1 MFENQDKK
9 TMVSLITSL
18 IAMTLSIV
26 INFFLSPYIVENF
39 GEEANGFTQLANNF
53 INYASLITI
62 ALNSMSGR
70 FITIAYHRKD
80 NAACNKYYSSVIVGN
95 IVIIIF
101 LFLPAVYCVVKLDS
115 LINIE
120 TVDITH
126 VKWLFAFVFLN
137 FFVSQV
143 NSVFSIAF
151 YVKNSQYLQNVVNMF
166 RMLINAGG
174 LLIVFSV
181 LIPKIYFVSFVGV
194 VLSILTLPVF
204 MVLKHKIMPEVNF
217 HIRYFD
223 KKAIWEMVSSGL
235 WNTLNQCGNLLM
247 TGLDLLLSNLF
258 IGPVQMGILSIAK
271 TIPNCIIQLAG
282 TVNTNFSPN
291 LTIAYAKDD
300 KKKIIESLRYAM
312 ISSSVLISIPIV
324 VLCVYGEV
332 FYSLWVPSLDARQ
345 LTVLSFLSC
354 LAYIPFA
361 GPQVLYNVFTTAN
374 KLKINSISVICGG
387 IINFILVFFLLRH
400 TDLELVAVAGVSS
413 IISIIRNLII
423 TVPYTARLLGL
434 KWYTF
439 YRDVLMSCICCI
451 ISACICLIIQRLISP
466 DNWILLIISVVISCV
481 IGVILLFVVFLTKRK
496 YRLNLGE

>member
-1 MFENQDKK
+1 
-9 TMVSLITSL
+9 
-18 IAMTLSIV
+18 
-26 INFFLSPYIVENF
+26 
-39 GEEANGFTQLANNF
+39 
-53 INYASLITI
+53 
-62 ALNSMSGR
+62 
-70 FITIAYHRKD
+70 
-80 NAACNKYYSSVIVGN
+80 
-95 IVIIIF
+95 
-101 LFLPAVYCVVKLDS
+101 
-115 LINIE
+115 
-120 TVDITH
+120 
-126 VKWLFAFVFLN
+126 
-137 FFVSQV
+137 
-143 NSVFSIAF
+143 
-151 YVKNSQYLQNVVNMF
+151 
-166 RMLINAGG
+166 
-174 LLIVFSV
+174 
-181 LIPKIYFVSFVGV
+181 VGV

>member
-9 TMVSLITSL
+9 TMISLITSL

-361 GPQVLYNVFTTAN
+361 GPQVLY